1 MSQEGISALQI
12 QENMYINEQAEKPP
26 KLTNFLTLIAFLAP
40 VPCGKQQSNCFERK
54 ASHAVN
60 TVFQSCDVKAVSG
73 GTEKDPLIVGAKASK
88 WKL

>member
-40 VPCGKQQSNCFERK
+40 VPCGKQ
-54 ASHAVN
+54 
-60 TVFQSCDVKAVSG
+60 
-73 GTEKDPLIVGAKASK
+73 
-88 WKL
+88 